1 MSAKKNPSTSRRQFL
16 GGSLAAATAHSLASE
31 WNPLSAADPL
41 KSKEPLECLD
51 YGYSFL
57 CCPKSFN
64 SVRFW
69 VESRTIL
76 IDEAN
81 DSRTIIYQCASCKSE
96 STFAKTDLFLD
107 PNYDFMPIFGGE
119 DLLIFRRHAY
129 LNEDYR
135 ELVKAEAVW
144 GDPSVKT
151 PLARNVYEVSTFEQ
165 IRDTTAAG
173 IPLVAQTEIHNE
185 ETGLKAILEYPV
197 KTMNIDRDHNIY
209 QVDTGPLALPD
220 LTRQHESPLGTTS
233 LAFVAFNQPDFAYF
247 VVEQPTSI
255 KEEDVEVTK
264 VYHYS
269 HPLRLTTRNR
279 ILAAPRPE

>member
-1 MSAKKNPSTSRRQFL
+1 MPPDDHSSTTRRQFI
-16 GGSLAAATAHSLASE
+16 GGSLAATTAHALATQ
-31 WNPLSAADPL
+31 WTPLTAAEPAASD
-41 KSKEPLECLD
+41 EPLECLD

-76 IDEAN
+76 IDETAKT
-81 DSRTIIYQCASCKSE
+81 RTVIYQCASCKSE

-107 PNYDFMPIFGGE
+107 PNYDFMPIFGGT

-129 LNEDYR
+129 LNSNYR
-135 ELVKAEAVW
+135 ELVKAESVW
-144 GDPSVKT
+144 GDPTIKT
-151 PLARNVYEVSTFEQ
+151 PLAKNVFEVSTFEE
-165 IRDTTAAG
+165 IRDATAAG
-173 IPLVAQTEIHNE
+173 IPLVAQTEIHHAK
-185 ETGLKAILEYPV
+185 TGLRAILEYPV
-197 KTMNIDRDHNIY
+197 KTMNIDRDHGIY

-220 LTRQHESPLGTTS
+220 LATRHESPLGTTS

-255 KEEDVEVTK
+255 MQDDKEITQ

-269 HPLRLTTRNR
+269 HPIRHDTRNR
-279 ILAAPRPE
+279 ILAVPLPE